1 MTPSTSLTL
10 GGFLQGLH
18 SNLLGLIGSLI
29 AVLII
34 LLIVRW
40 FISKLLGEQS
50 IEQSDANSIRSW
62 TNSIAGV
69 VALVVI
75 AGFCISAAN
84 YATNVIPRTGL
95 DRSSVNQDMNANI
108 KR

>member
-1 MTPSTSLTL
+1 MTPSTTLTL
-10 GGFLQGLH
+10 GGFIQGLQ
-18 SNLLGLIGSLI
+18 SNMVGLIGSIVVILI
-29 AVLII
+29 V

-40 FISKLLGEQS
+40 FISKSLREQN
-50 IEQSDANSIRSW
+50 IEQTEANSARSW
-62 TNSIAGV
+62 ANSIAGI

-75 AGFCISAAN
+75 AGFCINAAT

-95 DRSSVNQDMNANI
+95 DRSSINHDMDVNI

>member
-10 GGFLQGLH
+10 GGFLQGLQG
-18 SNLLGLIGSLI
+18 NMMGLISSLF

-34 LLIVRW
+34 LLIVHW
-40 FISKLLGEQS
+40 FISKSLGEQN
-50 IEQSDANSIRSW
+50 IEQGNAARSW
-62 TNSIAGV
+62 VNGIAAV

-75 AGFCISAAN
+75 AGFCISAAT

-95 DRSSVNQDMNANI
+95 DRSLINQDMNTNI